1 MADTQHDQSST
12 EELPQQ
18 SDSLEDTV
26 RRGRWSGT
34 PWVALGSVAA
44 VIWLTVAAVAGLVLL
59 VWWLA

>member
-18 SDSLEDTV
+18 GDSLEDTV

-44 VIWLTVAAVAGLVLL
+44 VIWLTVAVVAGLVLL